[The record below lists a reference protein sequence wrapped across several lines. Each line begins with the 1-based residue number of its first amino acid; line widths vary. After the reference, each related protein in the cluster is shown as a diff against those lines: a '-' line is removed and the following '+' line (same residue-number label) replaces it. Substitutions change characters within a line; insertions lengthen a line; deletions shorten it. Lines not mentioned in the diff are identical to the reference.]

1 MEALRQIATT
11 SLFLQNE
18 QHNSK
23 SSVPIIKEPD
33 KPNGKE
39 FANTFIIFQ

>member
-18 QHNSK
+18 QNVVANRI
-23 SSVPIIKEPD
+23 VPIIKEPD
-33 KPNGKE
+33 KRKGK
-39 FANTFIIFQ
+39 NIISDEKM